1 MKIATNEEIHEENLV
16 VVFDRVALSR
26 QRRLVLKSTRG
37 GRPKAARPASGSLDG
52 SDVVYVAPQR
62 MRVGTVAG
70 RLLFSA
76 AVSELAAGEL
86 VSSTSGLTKT
96 PVGRKLWG
104 SLGPG
109 DG

>member
-1 MKIATNEEIHEENLV
+1 
-16 VVFDRVALSR
+16 
-26 QRRLVLKSTRG
+26 
-37 GRPKAARPASGSLDG
+37 
-52 SDVVYVAPQR
+52 VVYVAPQR

-96 PVGRKLWG
+96 PVDE
-104 SLGPG
+104 SLGFVGSGRRLAAARPYEM
-109 DG
+109 

>member
-1 MKIATNEEIHEENLV
+1 MGPENHGARFAGATPP
-16 VVFDRVALSR
+16 R
-26 QRRLVLKSTRG
+26 
-37 GRPKAARPASGSLDG
+37 SGSLDG

-96 PVGRKLWG
+96 PVDESFGFVGSGRRLAAAR
-104 SLGPG
+104 PYEM
-109 DG
+109 